1 MKKIIISV
9 VSCACLVFVLSSCKS
24 SKEFVTS
31 AIINGEW
38 SIVEINGTA
47 VVPTPGR
54 EYPSIG
60 FDTSTG
66 KIYGN
71 SGCNRMMGSF
81 DPAVKP
87 GTIDLSNIATTKMF
101 CPDMTIEQNV
111 LNVLKNVKG
120 YRILNNG
127 KLALTNALNRP
138 IVILNSKMDLSVLA
152 ALEGEWKITEVKGE
166 SIPQNMD
173 KKPFLSFDT
182 TKRSIHGN
190 AGCNMINGGFT
201 TNDKIEKSIAFPA
214 VAATMM
220 ACPDMTIESK
230 VLDALNEVNTYNILT
245 DKSAGLYNQDGEMV
259 LLLIR

>member
-1 MKKIIISV
+1 MKKIIISI
-9 VSCACLVFVLSSCKS
+9 VSSVCLMFVLASCKS
-24 SKEFVTS
+24 SKELVS
-31 AIINGEW
+31 LAIINGEW
-38 SIVEINGTA
+38 NIVEINGAA
-47 VVPTPGR
+47 VVPASGK
-54 EYPSIG
+54 EYPTIG

-81 DPAVKP
+81 DPAAKP
-87 GTIDLSNIATTKMF
+87 GTIDLSNMATTKMF

-120 YRILNNG
+120 YRKLNNG

-138 IVILNSKMDLSVLA
+138 IAILGNKLDQSVLA
-152 ALEGEWKITEVKGE
+152 ALEGEWKIIEIKGE
-166 SIPQNMD
+166 AIPQNME

-182 TKRSIHGN
+182 AKRSIHGN

-201 TNDKIEKSIAFPA
+201 TNEKTERSIAFPA

-220 ACPDMTIESK
+220 ACPDMTIERK
-230 VLDALNEVNTYNILT
+230 VMDALNEVNTYNVLT
-245 DKSAGLYNQDGEMV
+245 NKSAGLYNQDGDIA
-259 LLLIR
+259 LLLTR